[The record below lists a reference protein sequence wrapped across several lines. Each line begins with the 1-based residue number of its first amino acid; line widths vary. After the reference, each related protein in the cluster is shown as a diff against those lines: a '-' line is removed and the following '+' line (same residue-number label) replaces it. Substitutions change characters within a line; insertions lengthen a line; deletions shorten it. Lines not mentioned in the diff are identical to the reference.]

1 MLLGPYSGSWP
12 HWQPLRMRKMIPLSV
27 RRQWAGGR
35 PVAFRGQNSLRI
47 GSIRCH
53 SASGTSQIVP
63 SGLRRALQRPMVAT
77 PVEMVVG
84 SVVSHNSLHAK
95 GVPPVLG

>member
-1 MLLGPYSGSWP
+1 
-12 HWQPLRMRKMIPLSV
+12 MRKMIPLSV

-35 PVAFRGQNSLRI
+35 PVGFRGQNSWRI
-47 GSIRCH
+47 GSILCQ
-53 SASGTSQIVP
+53 SASGISQMVP
-63 SGLRRALQRPMVAT
+63 SGLRRALQRPMMAT

-84 SVVSHNSLHAK
+84 NVVSHNYLHAT